1 MLCYLFLF
9 IFTCEALPHRGH
21 STQSSALHIREF
33 AARICRGYL
42 PREFAAAICRG
53 NLPWVFAICICKKIL
68 LFICEQTLFIWEQ
81 SFFIYEQNFF
91 ICEIFFINSV
101 SFCYC
106 RGSYGPPYLKYLFSP
121 ELVDKK
127 IFMTWCN
134 SFLSFL
140 KQYFGSIRRI
150 TTEEK

>member
-42 PREFAAAICRG
+42 PREFAAGICRG
-53 NLPWVFAICICKKIL
+53 YLPFVFVSK
-68 LFICEQTLFIWEQ
+68 
-81 SFFIYEQNFF
+81 SFSVYVSKSCLYESKPFFLCEQNFF

>member
-81 SFFIYEQNFF
+81 SFFICEQNFF

-106 RGSYGPPYLKYLFSP
+106 RGSVIIIYYYYYCYWFIYCWQLKIAFT
-121 ELVDKK
+121 KK
-127 IFMTWCN
+127 T
-134 SFLSFL
+134 S
-140 KQYFGSIRRI
+140 
-150 TTEEK
+150 